1 MELGRLCVLASCAEP
16 APAKTGMCCRMVVGL
31 ASLAAKEPSQQHALK
46 AQIEP
51 HQRRASDIEPTPAA
65 MARLGC
71 TPQDAAQNCCM
82 GFFALAHG
90 QWDTGLAAMCSTRQP
105 NRTLGMI
112 DGAGSYGAR
121 GGREEQQ
128 PEAGHN
134 DAPSPRGTTQ
144 GHMDSVRRRVGPGAA
159 GAGSALKPASP
170 AHDPGHLQAPW
181 TATLPAHRGVATSGP
196 STQVLDS

>member
-1 MELGRLCVLASCAEP
+1 MLHQHF
-16 APAKTGMCCRMVVGL
+16 
-31 ASLAAKEPSQQHALK
+31 SL
-46 AQIEP
+46 
-51 HQRRASDIEPTPAA
+51 
-65 MARLGC
+65 
-71 TPQDAAQNCCM
+71 
-82 GFFALAHG
+82 
-90 QWDTGLAAMCSTRQP
+90 TGLAAMCSTRQP

-196 STQVLDS
+196 STQVLDSCRAELRESSRPAEHNEHRGRCSPGLLACSLAALLLDAPVSHAENLREPPPLSPLPPA